1 MAFDIYL
8 GVVNKRFNSTK
19 QSDYTDWTHT
29 RAVWKNAK
37 DIDNPTI
44 ELTFGDEFPN
54 WNYMYIPAHASYY
67 WITRI
72 ESVRAGVWSI
82 SATMDVLATFRT
94 DIVNTTAYI
103 EYGFNTDT
111 TAVERRLADTR
122 QNVAAVPTIATAS
135 ADVTGGTVSTTNGCY
150 ILSAVGASGGVT
162 VWRVGQKDMP
172 KLLQSVGTD
181 ITNAITD
188 MTDTSEIIKYIGKN
202 ALTQGSAI
210 SAIRNCIWL
219 PIQPQ
224 FIEVESFGNV
234 YLGDFDTGVPAYTI
248 NAKTVVKAETDVA
261 IPWITNDW
269 KRMNTQIIVYV
280 PFIGTVGIPVDQC
293 NNADKLHFTWCT
305 EVLNGGVSIRIDAGD
320 YPVYTGSAQIGSAYA
335 IGSSNVPTSN
345 FISGS
350 IQAIGGAITAGMGVL
365 SSTAGVG
372 IAVATGGLIGGD
384 MITEG
389 AGNIASGVSNVASGA
404 VQALT
409 PVVQCAGSL
418 TGNAALG
425 QSMQAKIVLLYYPP
439 IDDAGFKAVYGYPV
453 MRMGTPVAGYC
464 KTRGFSVGG
473 NQRLSEK
480 CQIMQM
486 MDSGVFIE

>member
-1 MAFDIYL
+1 MGFTIYL
-8 GVVNKRFNSTK
+8 GVTNKRFNSTR
-19 QSDYTDWTHT
+19 QDDYTGWTKT
-29 RAVWKNAK
+29 TAVWKNSK

-44 ELTFGDEFPN
+44 EFQFGNVFPN
-54 WNYMYIPAHASYY
+54 WNYMYIPAHAAYY

-82 SATMDVLATFRT
+82 SATMDVLATFRS
-94 DIVNTTAYI
+94 DIVSTPAYI
-103 EYGFNTDT
+103 EYGFNTDQ
-111 TAVERRLADTR
+111 TAVERRLADVR
-122 QNVAAVPTIATAS
+122 QNVAAVPTVKTVT
-135 ADVTGGTVSTTNGCY
+135 ADVTGGTVSITNGCY

-162 VWRVGQKDMP
+162 VWRVGQNDMP

-181 ITNAITD
+181 ITNVIGD
-188 MTDTSEIIKYIGKN
+188 MDDVNDVIKYIGKN

-210 SAIRNCIWL
+210 SAIRSCIWL

-224 FIEVESFGNV
+224 YIEVASFGNV
-234 YLGDFDTGVPAYTI
+234 FLGDFDTGVPAYTI

-261 IPWITNDW
+261 IPWITDDW
-269 KRMNTQIIVYV
+269 RRLNSQIIVYV
-280 PFIGTVGIPVDQC
+280 PFVGTVGIPVDQC
-293 NNADKLHFTWCT
+293 NGASKLHFTWCT
-305 EVLNGGVSIRIDAGD
+305 EVLNGGVSVRIDADD
-320 YPVYTGSAQIGSAYA
+320 YPVYTGSAQIGSSYA

-350 IQAIGGAITAGMGVL
+350 IQAIGGAITAGAGVL

-372 IAVATGGLIGGD
+372 LAVATGGVMGGD
-384 MITEG
+384 MITSG
-389 AGNIASGVSNVASGA
+389 AAGVASGVTDMASGA

-418 TGNAALG
+418 SGNAALG
-425 QSMQAKIVLLYYPP
+425 QSMLAKVVLLYYPP
-439 IDDAGFKAVYGYPV
+439 IDDTGFKSVYGFPV

-464 KTRGFSVGG
+464 KTRGFSIGG